1 MLFLIHATYHYTF
14 IAGIFASIKPLLD
27 GSLSVNKV
35 CKNHKGLKLHQE
47 EPLNFFCRDP
57 CGQSRST
64 YMQNLEFVAQK
75 MAEFWSFPYFFQV

>member
-47 EPLNFFCRDP
+47 EPLKFFAGIRAGSLDLLIC
-57 CGQSRST
+57 
-64 YMQNLEFVAQK
+64 K
-75 MAEFWSFPYFFQV
+75 IWSL